1 MSAIT
6 KSMQQQN
13 EDRGNSKYDDRNS
26 KSDSI
31 GRNTIKSRNTDNR
44 WAPEL
49 CRQSKT
55 QSKTKPIYQ
64 TYKKITP
71 AES

>member
-26 KSDSI
+26 KRDSTD
-31 GRNTIKSRNTDNR
+31 RNTIKSRNADNR
-44 WAPEL
+44 WAPEF

-64 TYKKITP
+64 TYKKITL